1 MKGSKKIRFI
11 LVALPAMLALLGCRG
26 GYSFTG
32 TSISPEVK
40 TISVDFFQ
48 NMAPIVMPTLSNDF
62 TEALKEKFRRQTRL
76 SFVNANGHLHF
87 EGEITGYDVMS
98 KAIQANETAALSTLT
113 ITVKVRF
120 TNEIDEKQN
129 FDRQFSANQDFPGSQ
144 TLESVQ
150 GSLIPQIIETLTEN
164 IFNAAVANW

>member
-1 MKGSKKIRFI
+1 MKGSGKIRFMLI
-11 LVALPAMLALLGCRG
+11 ALPAMLALLGCRG

-32 TSISPEVK
+32 TSISPDVK

-76 SFVNANGHLHF
+76 SFVNANGNLHF
-87 EGEITGYDVMS
+87 EGEITGYDVVS

-120 TNEIDEKQN
+120 INEIDEKQN
-129 FDRQFSANQDFPGSQ
+129 FDKQFSANQDFPGSQ

-150 GSLIPQIIETLTEN
+150 GTLIPQIIETLTEN